1 MPSSGSDRVVTVS
14 DCVVCGFPAGDV
26 IVTSQGGVCGDCY
39 RAIVAE
45 LSSAIPGVADVLR
58 ALGSD
63 R

>member
-1 MPSSGSDRVVTVS
+1 MS